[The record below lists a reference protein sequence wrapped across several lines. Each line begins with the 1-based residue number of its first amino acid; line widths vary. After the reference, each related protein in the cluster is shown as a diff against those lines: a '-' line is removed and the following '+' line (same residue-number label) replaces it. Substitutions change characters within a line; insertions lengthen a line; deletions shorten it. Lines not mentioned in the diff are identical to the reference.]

1 VGELL
6 LCNHSIAA
14 MPYYIEA
21 ISLNIYSLEELC
33 YVIEHHTFL
42 MEEGFFEEE
51 LILWLER
58 EVGAKK
64 LAEELRTE
72 LQKEAGVIKLVEM
85 ILNEAGYLSYRDAL
99 EVISQIRE
107 MQHKSVFERRKI
119 RADRYVENKK
129 YISALL
135 EYRRILQMEEACRQ
149 NPVMCGNIWHNQG
162 TVFARLFL
170 FEEAKECF
178 EKAYQYHMNL
188 ESIYGALAA
197 CNFLGDEHELMRT
210 AKKYGID
217 KQEVVKLQEDWSNSR
232 CCTKVEE
239 VVAEIEALFGEDTDL
254 LQDTS
259 PEENI
264 ALMQVLRQWREDYQK
279 NCR

>member
-1 VGELL
+1 MGELL
-6 LCNHSIAA
+6 LCNHPIAA
-14 MPYYIEA
+14 MPYYVEA

-42 MEEGFFEEE
+42 LEEGFFEEE
-51 LILWLER
+51 LLLWIER
-58 EVGAKK
+58 ELGAKN
-64 LAEELRTE
+64 LAEELRLA

-85 ILNEAGYLSYRDAL
+85 ILNETGYLNYMTSLD
-99 EVISQIRE
+99 VISQIRE
-107 MQHKSVFERRKI
+107 MQHKTVFERRKI

-135 EYRRILQMEEACRQ
+135 EYRRILQMEEDCRE
-149 NPVMCGNIWHNQG
+149 NPVMCGSIWHNQG

-170 FEEAKECF
+170 FREAKECF

-188 ESIYGALAA
+188 ESIYEAMAA
-197 CNFLGDEHELMRT
+197 CSFLGEDSELMRI

-217 KQEVVKLQEDWSNSR
+217 KEEVVKLQESWTNRNDSA
-232 CCTKVEE
+232 KVEE
-239 VVAEIEALFGEDTDL
+239 VTAEIDALFSEETDL
-254 LQDTS
+254 LQDT
-259 PEENI
+259 PLEEN
-264 ALMQVLRQWREDYQK
+264 ATLMQLLRQWKADYRK